1 MSGIAGARFQVGG
14 DYIVC
19 RQVLAAQPRAGADF
33 DTAWALAMKMVSRDD
48 RSVLQETKGAWHRAY
63 NRKPFCSG
71 TSFSMLADQA
81 DEHRDTAR
89 IAV

>member
-1 MSGIAGARFQVGG
+1 
-14 DYIVC
+14 
-19 RQVLAAQPRAGADF
+19 
-33 DTAWALAMKMVSRDD
+33 MKMVSRDD